1 MDTEN
6 GLLTL
11 AVAVIGGGC
20 TVLAAR
26 WSRVRPAPADPDEED
41 KADLEVVSPRIWDQL
56 NGRIG
61 TLEAEIVEVRRE
73 ATAAARAYADEL
85 TGRERL
91 LRQAMRIIRRA
102 NRRLVARDEA
112 PEEIPR
118 ELIPY
123 SID

>member
-1 MDTEN
+1 MGTEN

-11 AVAVIGGGC
+11 AVALIGGGC

-26 WSRVRPAPADPDEED
+26 WSRVRPAPPDPEDEE
-41 KADLEVVSPRIWDQL
+41 KSELEVVSPRIWDQL

-61 TLEAEIVEVRRE
+61 ALEAEIVEVRRE
-73 ATAAARAYADEL
+73 ANAAARAYTVEL

-91 LRQAMRIIRRA
+91 LRLAMRIIRRA
-102 NRRLVARDEA
+102 NERLAVADQA

-118 ELIPY
+118 ELVPY
-123 SID
+123 ID

>member
-41 KADLEVVSPRIWDQL
+41 KDLEVVSPRIWDQL

-73 ATAAARAYADEL
+73 ATVAAQAYAEEL

-102 NRRLVARDEA
+102 NRRLVARNEA